1 MPLEGGEEGVELL
14 LLGGVEG
21 GQGEDC
27 QPAQGEQGEGVGQ
40 GAQQGAAVQHQGE
53 LQGVQGVLDEKEGLE
68 VGGEAVV
75 AVGGLEQHG
84 RDLGGREGQWR
95 DWMGGEVG
103 VYESHQECLHQNSL
117 RKRKS
122 DKAKRYNKLR
132 EDNTEGIMFQSTNVK
147 MAMTL
152 L

>member
-27 QPAQGEQGEGVGQ
+27 QPAQGEQSEGVGQ

-84 RDLGGREGQWR
+84 RDLGGGRVS
-95 DWMGGEVG
+95 GGTGWG
-103 VYESHQECLHQNSL
+103 VKLGCMKAT
-117 RKRKS
+117 RKAYTK
-122 DKAKRYNKLR
+122 
-132 EDNTEGIMFQSTNVK
+132 II
-147 MAMTL
+147 
-152 L
+152 